1 MMDNGASSYRRY
13 LDGDD
18 AAFDE
23 ILTLY
28 RDKLTFFI
36 NRFVHDLDAAEDL
49 AIDTFMYLIVHPLR
63 YNFRTSL
70 KTYLFM
76 IGRSRALDYLRHRT
90 KFAMVELSEVDGL
103 MTDGTSLEEL
113 ILLDERKQRLNS
125 ALRTLSEEMQLAVHL
140 VYFEDLTYDDAA
152 KVMKKN
158 RKQVANLLYRAKD
171 RLRAMLGKDGE
182 LF

>member
-1 MMDNGASSYRRY
+1 MDNGASSYRRY
-13 LDGDD
+13 LDGDE

-23 ILTLY
+23 ILRLY
-28 RDKLTFFI
+28 RDNLTFFI

-49 AIDTFMYLIVHPLR
+49 AIDTFMYLIVHPRR
-63 YNFRTSL
+63 YNFRTPL

-76 IGRSRALDYLRHRT
+76 IGRSRALDYLKHRN
-90 KFAMVELSEVDGL
+90 KFTMVEISEVERTLADSI
-103 MTDGTSLEEL
+103 TLEEL
-113 ILLDERKQRLNS
+113 ILSDERKQSLNR
-125 ALRTLSEEMQLAVHL
+125 ALKALPEDMQLAVHL

-158 RKQVANLLYRAKD
+158 RKQVANLLYRAKEK
-171 RLRAMLGKDGE
+171 LRAMLGKDGE